1 MTHISV
7 RHKSKTYKVPE
18 PTVEDLIALMD
29 DQFSREREELLADLE
44 AAQAA
49 PEERLR
55 VLSDHRR
62 TKGMTGNLMRSAF
75 SLDGA
80 VRIIKWCCEPD
91 MANTLTN
98 GTPEQTVRN
107 ALLLLGYED
116 VETEENSAEK
126 KVE

>member
-1 MTHISV
+1 V
-7 RHKSKTYKVPE
+7 RHKSKEYKVVE

-29 DQFSREREELLADLE
+29 DQFSREREDLIADLE
-44 AAQAA
+44 AANASS
-49 PEERLR
+49 EERLR

-91 MANTLTN
+91 MADNLTN
-98 GTPEQTVRN
+98 GTPEQIVRN

-116 VETEENSAEK
+116 VEQEESDAEK
-126 KVE
+126 KAG